1 MEGRSKFLDPSKVP
15 LKQRIDGNI
24 WATLVQ
30 VTQMLLILAVLAA
43 MVLCFLP
50 VIQTSQKL
58 QADKTKVSQDIATA
72 LETSRRLQQQLEL
85 LKNNPL
91 YIERNAR
98 DRLNLGRP
106 GEVIFRFDPY
116 QPNPNAP
123 ATP

>member
-1 MEGRSKFLDPSKVP
+1 M
-15 LKQRIDGNI
+15 DGNI

-30 VTQMLLILAVLAA
+30 VTQMLLILAVFAA

-58 QADKTKVSQDIATA
+58 QAEKAKIAREIA
-72 LETSRRLQQQLEL
+72 QAQETNRRLQLEVEQ

-91 YIERNAR
+91 YIEQKAR
-98 DRLNLGRP
+98 DKLNLGRP

-116 QPNPNAP
+116 QN
-123 ATP
+123 TPSANSPGGN